1 MVFAQSVLKT
11 PGSPAPRLPRPVTLG
26 AVCSWSRAPRGRRS
40 HEQPHEASLVQLL
53 PQRQLQAEL
62 VVGVEYHPVVG
73 FVKVVVRVLAIVGR
87 HEAIGAD
94 LHGKDDHKP
103 QRRSILDTRVRVMEQ
118 LTTL

>member
-1 MVFAQSVLKT
+1 MKAMCRW
-11 PGSPAPRLPRPVTLG
+11 PECPHGS
-26 AVCSWSRAPRGRRS
+26 RS
-40 HEQPHEASLVQLL
+40 HVQPYEAILVQLL
-53 PQRQLQAEL
+53 PQPQLRAI
-62 VVGVEYHPVVG
+62 VMVGKESHFAQG
-73 FVKVVVRVLAIVGR
+73 FVIVVVRVLLIVGR

>member
-1 MVFAQSVLKT
+1 
-11 PGSPAPRLPRPVTLG
+11 
-26 AVCSWSRAPRGRRS
+26 
-40 HEQPHEASLVQLL
+40 
-53 PQRQLQAEL
+53 
-62 VVGVEYHPVVG
+62 
-73 FVKVVVRVLAIVGR
+73 VVRVLAIVGR